1 LPYGGQ
7 RWFCKAGDIPAAL
20 ILVKTRSC
28 QDKRNRALP
37 LFPGGNMAI
46 YSLHHAAVG
55 RSTHK
60 AGTAS
65 AHAKYILRVGADAV
79 AVGAHIPTGKHAAA
93 SWLMAEELA
102 DRKNAR
108 VIDKVMVALPIE
120 LSSEERQALVR
131 SFVDEIGQGQIPW
144 IAALHQEGNDQHNP
158 HAHIIIR
165 DRHIETGTRVAKLS
179 EKGSTEFIRWLWEKK
194 ANAALV
200 AAGHDTQIDRRSLE
214 ERGIKRQAQIH
225 VGPNAQEIARK
236 GLRPASVRVRIG
248 DRVIDYP
255 QIDNGLNRSEFNT
268 QIIRQNNEKSLA
280 KQLEA
285 TEARIAGITNE
296 MDMTALLAETGGVIP
311 EALKI
316 KIKVMLEE
324 LASFFQLKKTAEKM
338 QNQRRRKLQE
348 IEQQERRQVYV
359 SHLQRQKLF
368 IQAQIKDQE
377 QRRALARQLE
387 AQVYNMRLPTDQ
399 RIIMKTSLKDAFSEQ
414 AFVRR
419 LEALPTN
426 TLERAINTPVKRRES
441 GYSPSE
447 LRQDTLAVKEL
458 LKRSQVNHTP
468 WRAKPQQRPA
478 ETSKIR
484 MQASDSFKAESGS
497 ETKKRK
503 RRRRSRE

>member
-1 LPYGGQ
+1 
-7 RWFCKAGDIPAAL
+7 
-20 ILVKTRSC
+20 
-28 QDKRNRALP
+28 
-37 LFPGGNMAI
+37 MAI
-46 YSLHHAAVG
+46 YSLHHASVG
-55 RSTHK
+55 CSTHK

-79 AVGAHIPTGKHAAA
+79 AVGAHIPTGKYAAA

-120 LSSEERQALVR
+120 LTSEQRQALVR
-131 SFVDEIGQGQIPW
+131 SFAREIGHGQIPW

-165 DRHIETGTRVAKLS
+165 DRHIETGKRVAKLS
-179 EKGSTEFIRWLWEKK
+179 EKGSTAFIRWLWEKK
-194 ANAALV
+194 ANAALEQ
-200 AAGHDTQIDRRSLE
+200 AGHAVQIDRRSLE

-268 QIIRQNNEKSLA
+268 QIIRQNNEQSLA

-296 MDMTALLAETGGVIP
+296 MEMTALMAATGGVIP

-316 KIKVMLEE
+316 KIRVMLEE
-324 LASFFQLKKTAEKM
+324 LATFFHLKKTAEKM
-338 QNQRRRKLQE
+338 RDQRRRKILE
-348 IEQQERRQVYV
+348 TEQQTRRQVYV
-359 SHLQRQKLF
+359 SQLQRQKLI
-368 IQAQIKDQE
+368 IQEQIKDQE

-387 AQVYNMRLPTDQ
+387 AQVYTMRFPTDQ
-399 RIIMKTSLKDAFSEQ
+399 RIILKTGLKDAFSET

-419 LEALPTN
+419 LEALPTK
-426 TLERAINTPVKRRES
+426 TLERAINTPVKRRDY

-447 LRQDTLAVKEL
+447 LRQD
-458 LKRSQVNHTP
+458 H
-468 WRAKPQQRPA
+468 WR
-478 ETSKIR
+478 
-484 MQASDSFKAESGS
+484 
-497 ETKKRK
+497 
-503 RRRRSRE
+503 

>member
-1 LPYGGQ
+1 
-7 RWFCKAGDIPAAL
+7 
-20 ILVKTRSC
+20 
-28 QDKRNRALP
+28 
-37 LFPGGNMAI
+37 MAI
-46 YSLHHAAVG
+46 YSLHHASVG

-65 AHAKYILRVGADAV
+65 AHAKYILRVGADAI
-79 AVGAHIPTGKHAAA
+79 AIGAHMPKGKHAAT

-120 LSSEERQALVR
+120 LTSEQRQALIR
-131 SFVDEIGQGQIPW
+131 DFMAEIGYGRIPW
-144 IAALHQEGNDQHNP
+144 IAALHQTGKDQHNP

-165 DRHIETGTRVAKLS
+165 DRHIETGKRVAKLS

-194 ANAALV
+194 ANAAL
-200 AAGHDTQIDRRSLE
+200 AQAGHAVQIDRRSLE

-268 QIIRQNNEKSLA
+268 QIIRQNNEQSLA

-285 TEARIAGITNE
+285 TEARIAGLSHE
-296 MDMTALLAETGGVIP
+296 MALSALAAETGLIP
-311 EALKI
+311 EELKI
-316 KIKVMLEE
+316 KIRLIIEE
-324 LASFFQLKKTAEKM
+324 LATFFHMKKTAEKM
-338 QNQRRRKLQE
+338 RDHRRRKAQE
-348 IEQQERRQVYV
+348 TEQQTRRQVYI
-359 SHLQRQKLF
+359 SQLKRQKQI
-368 IQAQIKDQE
+368 IQEQIKHQE
-377 QRRALARQLE
+377 QRRAIAKQLE
-387 AQVYNMRLPTDQ
+387 AQVYTMRFPTDQ
-399 RIIMKTSLKDAFSEQ
+399 RIILKTGLKDAFSET

-419 LEALPTN
+419 LEALPTK
-426 TLERAINTPVKRRES
+426 TLERAINTPVKRRDY

-458 LKRSQVNHTP
+458 LKRSRVNSSP

-478 ETSKIR
+478 ETSKIK
-484 MQASDSFKAESGS
+484 MQASDSFKVESGI
-497 ETKKRK
+497 EPKKRK
-503 RRRRSRE
+503 RRRRTRE